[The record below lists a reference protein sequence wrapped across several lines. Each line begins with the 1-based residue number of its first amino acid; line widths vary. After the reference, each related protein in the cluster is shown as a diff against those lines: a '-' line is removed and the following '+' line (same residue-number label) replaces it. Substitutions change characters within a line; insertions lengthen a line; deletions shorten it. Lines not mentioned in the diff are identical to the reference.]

1 MMKKRNLLV
10 SMVMGL
16 TACLTLWTPE
26 AATAAASGGGSGIA
40 SYGPDYLIKDDG
52 TLWVWGETKSVP
64 TQVHG
69 LSDVQASFPLYFSA
83 MVATK
88 DGSVWKWESNA
99 RTMAIEV
106 TPVPELK
113 NITSFQ
119 RVYPRHLAVTGE
131 GAVYTSITS
140 TDDNTT
146 PPFAPVPGLDHV
158 AAISQYSESNKLN
171 NKFNDWQRYLF
182 LKTDGTVWTSIDEL
196 ATFTPVPNLKDIVQ
210 LEQNYALSKDGSVWT
225 WPDQDSYLPETYSDP
240 AQITATPFSG
250 LKDIRV
256 LYNNGRSRLAV
267 DGQSRLWFW
276 GSTVTGYSDGT
287 TYQDHPVPVVFSGIS
302 KVTDAYIVER
312 SIVALTSD
320 GKVYAASIAADRIS
334 SDAKFTLLASDI
346 QSIKGG
352 GRHVIMQKND
362 GTLWGWGVNKNAEL
376 GYGTYEFSYKE
387 PVPMQKPISVS
398 LNSESIAFTNG
409 VITRNGQNF
418 IPLRSLFTKMGATIG
433 YSMDK
438 VVTITGTAA
447 DKTPL
452 AIVINTVNGAT
463 TVNNK
468 SVTLATPPFVVNGTV
483 YLPLRFISEQLGA
496 KVDWLPQESRIA
508 ISMK

>member
-1 MMKKRNLLV
+1 M
-10 SMVMGL
+10 
-16 TACLTLWTPE
+16 
-26 AATAAASGGGSGIA
+26 
-40 SYGPDYLIKDDG
+40 
-52 TLWVWGETKSVP
+52 
-64 TQVHG
+64 
-69 LSDVQASFPLYFSA
+69 
-83 MVATK
+83 
-88 DGSVWKWESNA
+88 
-99 RTMAIEV
+99 
-106 TPVPELK
+106 
-113 NITSFQ
+113 
-119 RVYPRHLAVTGE
+119 
-131 GAVYTSITS
+131 
-140 TDDNTT
+140 
-146 PPFAPVPGLDHV
+146 
-158 AAISQYSESNKLN
+158 
-171 NKFNDWQRYLF
+171 
-182 LKTDGTVWTSIDEL
+182 
-196 ATFTPVPNLKDIVQ
+196 
-210 LEQNYALSKDGSVWT
+210 
-225 WPDQDSYLPETYSDP
+225 
-240 AQITATPFSG
+240 
-250 LKDIRV
+250 
-256 LYNNGRSRLAV
+256 
-267 DGQSRLWFW
+267 
-276 GSTVTGYSDGT
+276 
-287 TYQDHPVPVVFSGIS
+287 
-302 KVTDAYIVER
+302 TDAYIVEQ

-320 GKVYAASIAADRIS
+320 GKVYAASIAAELMS
-334 SDAKFTLLASDI
+334 PNAKFTLLASDI

-398 LNSESIAFTNG
+398 LNGESIAFTNG

-452 AIVINTVNGAT
+452 TIVINTVNGAT

-468 SVTLATPPFVVNGTV
+468 SVNLATPPFVVNGTV

>member
-1 MMKKRNLLV
+1 MKKRNLFM

-16 TACLTLWTPE
+16 TACLTVGTPE

-52 TLWVWGETKSVP
+52 SLWVWGETKSVP

-69 LSDVQASFPLYFSA
+69 LSDVQASFPLWNGA
-83 MVATK
+83 LVTTK
-88 DGSVWKWESNA
+88 DGSVWKWTSNSQ
-99 RTMAIEV
+99 TMAIEV

-113 NITSFQ
+113 EMSNFQ
-119 RVYPRHLAVTGE
+119 SRYPRHLAVTGE
-131 GAVYTSITS
+131 VTVYTSVTS

-158 AAISQYSESNKLN
+158 AAISQYYESNKLN
-171 NKFNDWQRYLF
+171 NKDSDWQRYLF

-196 ATFTPVPNLKDIVQ
+196 ATFTPVANLKDIVQ

-240 AQITATPFSG
+240 AQLTATPFSG
-250 LKDIRV
+250 LKDIRA
-256 LYNNGRSRLAV
+256 LYNNGRSRLAI
-267 DGQSRLWFW
+267 DKQSRLWFW

-287 TYQDHPVPVVFSGIS
+287 TYQDEPVPVVFSGIS
-302 KVTDAYIVER
+302 KVTDAYIVEQ

-320 GKVYAASIAADRIS
+320 GKVYAASIAAELMS
-334 SDAKFTLLASDI
+334 PNAKFTLLASDI

-376 GYGTYEFSYKE
+376 GYGTYEFSYKQ
-387 PVPMQKPISVS
+387 PVPMQKPISVT

-452 AIVINTVNGAT
+452 TIVIKTVNGAT